1 MTKASSPQPA
11 SFVRA
16 DKFGA
21 RVAHLLDDG
30 VRQLPH
36 DIGERLRAARTQAI
50 AHRRLSEAVAA
61 PEVLSQGSAA
71 VRGGGFGCGGGAA
84 SWLPLVALVLGLLGI
99 GTLQEQM
106 RASEVAEVD
115 TELLTSDLTTAAYTD
130 PGFAKYLKSAAK
142 D

>member
-61 PEVLSQGSAA
+61 PAVVAQGSAA
-71 VRGGGFGCGGGAA
+71 VLGAGFGFWGGAA
-84 SWLPLVALVLGLLGI
+84 SWLPLVALVVGLLGI

-115 TELLTSDLTTAAYTD
+115 TELLTGDLPTAAYTD
-130 PGFAKYLKSAAK
+130 PGFAQFIKRVAK

>member
-1 MTKASSPQPA
+1 MTKASAPQPA

-16 DKFGA
+16 DQFGA

-30 VRQLPH
+30 VRHMPH
-36 DIGERLRAARTQAI
+36 DIGERLRAARTQALS
-50 AHRRLSEAVAA
+50 HRRLSEAVAA
-61 PEVLSQGSAA
+61 PAVLAQGSSA
-71 VRGGGFGCGGGAA
+71 VLGGGFGFWGGAA
-84 SWLPLVALVLGLLGI
+84 SWLPLVALVVGLLGI

-115 TELLTSDLTTAAYTD
+115 TELLTGDLPTAAYTD
-130 PGFAKYLKSAAK
+130 PGFAQFIKRVAK